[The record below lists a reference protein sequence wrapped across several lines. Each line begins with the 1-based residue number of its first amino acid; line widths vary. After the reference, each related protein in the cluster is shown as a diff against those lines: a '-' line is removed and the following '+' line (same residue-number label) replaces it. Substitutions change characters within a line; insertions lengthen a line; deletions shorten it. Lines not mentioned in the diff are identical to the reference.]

1 MCFFNAFFQVPFAN
15 ISINLERFLSG
26 QLPQS
31 SLENDME
38 SDEDGVS

>member
-1 MCFFNAFFQVPFAN
+1 MYSNALFQVPFAN

-26 QLPQS
+26 QLPQC

-38 SDEDGVS
+38 SDDDEVR

>member
-1 MCFFNAFFQVPFAN
+1 MYSNALFQVPFAN

-38 SDEDGVS
+38 SDDDEVR